1 MQILFNKYIMAKQ
14 KLSLTKK
21 AMKHLSKENIV
32 QMDKISKL
40 NLINSCTGYKSA
52 NLIATKSI
60 DGDTNVAVFS
70 SITHLGSSPAL
81 IGFIMRPTTVPRDTY
96 KNIMET
102 GYFTVNH
109 ITVDMIADAHHTSAN
124 YDTGVSEF
132 DKTNLIEE
140 YKENFPIPFVKGSP
154 VQLYCKFVNEY
165 FIKENDTIH
174 VIASIEHLFFEEEL
188 QHKDS
193 WLQLDKANVI
203 TLNGL
208 DGYCLPKL
216 VDRFKYARKDQ
227 PTASFFE

>member
-1 MQILFNKYIMAKQ
+1 MAKQ

-21 AMKHLSKENIV
+21 TMKHLSKENIV

-165 FIKENDTIH
+165 YIKENDTIH

>member
-1 MQILFNKYIMAKQ
+1 MAKQ

-165 FIKENDTIH
+165 YIKENDTIH

>member
-1 MQILFNKYIMAKQ
+1 
-14 KLSLTKK
+14 
-21 AMKHLSKENIV
+21 MKHLSKENIV

-132 DKTNLIEE
+132 DKTNLVEE

-174 VIASIEHLFFEEEL
+174 IIASIEHLFFEEEL